1 MTNKQVNLLREVLT
15 LYAVTIESRSGPDKL
30 DILVKEEEF
39 EEMVCAL
46 EDLTGLEL
54 DY

>member
-1 MTNKQVNLLREVLT
+1 MTEEQVKILEEVLT
-15 LYAVTIESRSGPDKL
+15 LYAVIIEHEYKDNYDDKMN
-30 DILVKEEEF
+30 EF